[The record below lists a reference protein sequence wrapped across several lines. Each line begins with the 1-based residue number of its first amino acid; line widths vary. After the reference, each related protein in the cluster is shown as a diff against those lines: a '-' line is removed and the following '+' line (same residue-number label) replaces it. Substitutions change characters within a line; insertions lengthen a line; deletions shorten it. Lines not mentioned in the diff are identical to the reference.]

1 MEGSQTILVIF
12 AAIVYVSA
20 RRVYNMHHGSRF
32 SMERTIAYVAIYAGI
47 GLVFSAMSF
56 YEGVSLIFAPLYALV
71 MVGAGVASYV
81 YSDRRITFWK
91 SSDGSTYFKGGVV
104 IYFVYLAG
112 LMARLAIDYI
122 AIGPNVFSFSPGLAL
137 SGVPLYATIAT
148 DLLLMLGN
156 GLLVGRNLRVLKRY
170 RRIERGE
177 DAIPDTPSPL
187 GSEAGS
193 AGWSSLR
200 LVQQVVK

>member
-1 MEGSQTILVIF
+1 MEGLQTIDLIF
-12 AAIVYVSA
+12 AAIIYMSA
-20 RRVYNMHHGSRF
+20 RRIYNMHNGSRF
-32 SMERTIAYVAIYAGI
+32 STGRTIAYVVVYAAI

-56 YEGVSLIFAPLYALV
+56 YEGVSLLFAPLYALV
-71 MVGAGVASYV
+71 MIGAGFVSYV

-91 SSDGSTYFKGGVV
+91 NSDGSTYFKGGVV

-112 LMARLAIDYI
+112 LMVRLAIDYVV
-122 AIGPNVFSFSPGLAL
+122 IGPNVFSFSPGLTL

-177 DAIPDTPSPL
+177 DTISDTPSPL

-193 AGWSSLR
+193 API
-200 LVQQVVK
+200 